1 MKSLVMEKPT
11 LLSATDL
18 ISTHLIKKELKAKL
32 KDTNCIHV

>member
-11 LLSATDL
+11 RLSTADL
-18 ISTHLIKKELKAKL
+18 IRTHLIKKEYKAKL